1 MKREHLQ
8 WIAALVAG
16 VLFGVGLVVSGM
28 TLPSKVAGFL
38 DFTGAWDPTLVFVM
52 GGAIAVHAVVY
63 RVVRGRASPLLAERF
78 QLPTRKDVDAR
89 LVLGAAIFG
98 LGWGLGGLCPG
109 PAVTSLVSGRFEV
122 AAFVLAMLGA
132 MWAVGRLEARASSAA
147 APAPARAALLEAS
160 RTAEH
165 PAVPKEA

>member
-8 WIAALVAG
+8 WVAALVAG

-38 DFTGAWDPTLVFVM
+38 DFTGSWDPTLMFVM
-52 GGAIAVHAVVY
+52 GGAIAVHAIVY
-63 RVVRGRASPLLAERF
+63 RVVRGRRSPLFAERF

-109 PAVTSLVSGRFEV
+109 PAVTSLVSGHFEIV
-122 AAFVLAMLGA
+122 AFVLAMLGA
-132 MWAVGRLEARASSAA
+132 MWTVGRLEARASSAA
-147 APAPARAALLEAS
+147 APAAPARIGE
-160 RTAEH
+160 
-165 PAVPKEA
+165 PAPTPKGA